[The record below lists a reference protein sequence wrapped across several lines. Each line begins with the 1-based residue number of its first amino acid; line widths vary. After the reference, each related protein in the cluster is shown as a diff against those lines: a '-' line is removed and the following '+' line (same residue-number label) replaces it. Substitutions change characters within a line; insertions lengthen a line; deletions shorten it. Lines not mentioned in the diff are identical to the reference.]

1 MLATDYDIVFP
12 MHPRTTKRIQE
23 YGLKSLLEK
32 LVIVDPVDYI
42 TMIAYTQE
50 ASLMI
55 TDSGGIQV
63 ETSVLGIP
71 CLTVRG
77 ATEQVHTLKEGTN
90 KLITPDTIC
99 DEAYEVLNGNW
110 EAPSIYN
117 RDSGKASENIITI
130 LEEMYNE

>member
-1 MLATDYDIVFP
+1 
-12 MHPRTTKRIQE
+12 
-23 YGLKSLLEK
+23 
-32 LVIVDPVDYI
+32 
-42 TMIAYTQE
+42 
-50 ASLMI
+50 
-55 TDSGGIQV
+55 
-63 ETSVLGIP
+63 
-71 CLTVRG
+71 LTVRG